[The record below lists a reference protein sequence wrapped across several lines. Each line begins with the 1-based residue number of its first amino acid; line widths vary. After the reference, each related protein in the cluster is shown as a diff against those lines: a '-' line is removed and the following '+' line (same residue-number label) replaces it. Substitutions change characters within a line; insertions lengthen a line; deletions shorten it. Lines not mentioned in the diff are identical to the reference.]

1 MGSSD
6 AEYESLKGELSS
18 NESQQATTRS
28 EISDLDNKIQR
39 LRDAY
44 NKLDEAKESVK
55 VQKNIVGNMPDFYE
69 SLWKGAHA
77 NSVYTAC
84 ESGGVLST
92 EYANY
97 VDALDEVED
106 NINNE
111 INRLN
116 NIRSEKWGILQGLIN
131 AWNNLSTRI
140 RNYFN

>member
-6 AEYESLKGELSS
+6 AEYESLKGQLSS
-18 NESQQATTRS
+18 NESQQAATRS
-28 EISDLDNKIQR
+28 EITNLDVKIQR

-55 VQKNIVGNMPDFYE
+55 VQKNIVSNMPDFYE
-69 SLWKGAHA
+69 SVWKGAHA
-77 NSVYTAC
+77 TSVYTAC
-84 ESGGVLST
+84 ESGGVLSN

-97 VDALDEVED
+97 VDALDEIED